1 MLVVIG
7 YYVAHTGDIMES
19 GIFKSMLNALKPFR
33 AERKNMPL
41 QYVAAFMHVASEEG
55 LNVTEYAKRAGVS
68 QSLMTRHLQD
78 LGEVNRHHEDGM
90 GFVEADGDL
99 MDRRNSLIRLTAKG
113 KKVAREISEA
123 FARLPRSTA

>member
-1 MLVVIG
+1 MGLLASRHQSQKSLNRVGASMLVVIG

-19 GIFKSMLNALKPFR
+19 AIFKSMLNALKPFR

-90 GFVEADGDL
+90 
-99 MDRRNSLIRLTAKG
+99 
-113 KKVAREISEA
+113 
-123 FARLPRSTA
+123 